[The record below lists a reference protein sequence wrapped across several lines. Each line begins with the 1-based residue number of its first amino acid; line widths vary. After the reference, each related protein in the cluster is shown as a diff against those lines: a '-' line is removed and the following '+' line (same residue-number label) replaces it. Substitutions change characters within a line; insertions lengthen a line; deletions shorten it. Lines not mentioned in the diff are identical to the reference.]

1 MGGYEVIIADL
12 SVQSLDD
19 SDVFL
24 DAWLIDLEP
33 NLDKKQIHI
42 FSVSPESY
50 IEVKWE
56 FCANVC
62 LYDSSTIMDSTII
75 DFLSLLVYRP

>member
-50 IEVKWE
+50 IDVK
-56 FCANVC
+56 
-62 LYDSSTIMDSTII
+62 
-75 DFLSLLVYRP
+75 